1 MDTDEHRLNSIAE
14 RIIGCSYT
22 VANSLGHGFL
32 EKVYQNAL
40 AYELRS
46 NGLAVET
53 QKILGVQYRDV
64 IVGEYVADLLVEGLV
79 LVELKA
85 IKEFDEVHLA
95 QCLNYL
101 KATGLQLCLLINFGT
116 PRIRIKRVISP
127 FYPCLSG
134 SICGSK

>member
-1 MDTDEHRLNSIAE
+1 
-14 RIIGCSYT
+14 
-22 VANSLGHGFL
+22 
-32 EKVYQNAL
+32 
-40 AYELRS
+40 
-46 NGLAVET
+46 
-53 QKILGVQYRDV
+53 
-64 IVGEYVADLLVEGLV
+64 V